1 MECLAKTMVDQTLDT
16 IRSDRDTA
24 YEGIGDV
31 TLSEGGVQTLM
42 LLNDNTLAIWDKRPD
57 RGGKT
62 TWDNVGSRNLPL
74 HNGRDIANGCRN
86 RATDIVDQSHHS
98 GNDH

>member
-31 TLSEGGVQTLM
+31 T
-42 LLNDNTLAIWDKRPD
+42 DWRRA
-57 RGGKT
+57 
-62 TWDNVGSRNLPL
+62 GSR
-74 HNGRDIANGCRN
+74 D
-86 RATDIVDQSHHS
+86 
-98 GNDH
+98 